1 MRQKRPNLF
10 FKILPALFNWLLVVL
25 QVLFVD
31 PVSVQNLFIPSAY
44 LTLFIPLFL
53 ALFFTSSCLLNK
65 RLSLM
70 MALGIVVFFYLRL
83 WSLGTMLNLLLIA
96 SLVIALEYYFRS
108 NPPPDKP

>member
-1 MRQKRPNLF
+1 
-10 FKILPALFNWLLVVL
+10 
-25 QVLFVD
+25 
-31 PVSVQNLFIPSAY
+31 
-44 LTLFIPLFL
+44 
-53 ALFFTSSCLLNK
+53 
-65 RLSLM
+65 M